1 MCECVCACLRAHPF
15 SRTDGVEERE
25 GKRKEGSGGSMTLQS
40 AETDGCGVITC
51 RRGNKR
57 ACTLVKVGEQGEKLK
72 ERRWGGVGGAEKID
86 RSARICFGVF
96 AWFGFSRLLKAYLH

>member
-51 RRGNKR
+51 HRGNKR
-57 ACTLVKVGEQGEKLK
+57 ACTLVKAGEQGEKLK
-72 ERRWGGVGGAEKID
+72 ERRWGRGEQRRLIEVHAFVSVCLRGLD
-86 RSARICFGVF
+86 FQ
-96 AWFGFSRLLKAYLH
+96 GF